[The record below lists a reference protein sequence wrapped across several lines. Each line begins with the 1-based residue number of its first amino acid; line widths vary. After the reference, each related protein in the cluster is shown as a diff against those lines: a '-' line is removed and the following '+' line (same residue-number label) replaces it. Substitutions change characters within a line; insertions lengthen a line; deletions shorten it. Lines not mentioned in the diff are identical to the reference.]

1 MKDFEPSHYQTA
13 IFNWIQSGRG
23 NAVVQ
28 AVAGSGKTTTLVQAA
43 SLLRSENAV
52 FLAFNKHVATELQ
65 KRLGKTMAAKTIHSI
80 GYNCLRSHLGKLEVQ
95 EDKYRDLV
103 KPFADEI
110 GRNLQHEHY
119 RQMEQWRREKAQ
131 KPKLPEPP
139 EPPDASRVAKQLQTL
154 AHFVRVTLTLV
165 TDRAAVE
172 QTCQHFDC
180 LEDVFTLDLLHQP
193 LIELLRDGKREAE
206 NHFTVDYDDMLWL
219 PNEWNLSP
227 RKCEWIFVDESQDLS
242 PAQLE
247 LVLKLRGRGGRIL
260 FVGDEKQAIYGFAGA
275 SSDSIKQ
282 IIKRTK
288 AITLP
293 LSICYRCPKKHIELA
308 KKIVSAIE
316 PKPDAPEGI
325 VEDIAYK
332 HLHNSVKEGDL
343 IISRRTAPAV
353 KLCIEL
359 IAKRIPARVRGRDI
373 GKSLTAIVKEIA
385 KRKDFDF
392 TRFGKLL
399 EEYKAVKIAKLRQ
412 RKASESQIDSLSDRV
427 AGVQICYEAYEC
439 QTVEQLCDEIEQLFS
454 DQRSSV
460 VLSTVHRAKGLENER
475 VFILRPEDLPLLWQ
489 NQQSWELEQEYN
501 LKYVALT
508 RAKAVLYFVNEHEG
522 EEDSTQSEVTELP
535 RILDPGYVYVPRILE
550 DAFDEID
557 F

>member
-1 MKDFEPSHYQTA
+1 MDTTNFQPSHYQTE
-13 IFNWIQSGRG
+13 IFDWIQSGRG

-43 SLLRSENAV
+43 ALLHSQNAV

-65 KRLGKTMAAKTIHSI
+65 KRLGRTMAAKTIHSI
-80 GYNCLRSHLGKLEVQ
+80 GYNCVRSHLGKLELQ
-95 EDKYRDLV
+95 DDKYRNLA

-110 GRNLQHEHY
+110 ARDLQYEHF
-119 RQMEQWRREKAQ
+119 RQMENWRKEKVK
-131 KPKLPEPP
+131 KPKLPQPP
-139 EPPDASRVAKQLQTL
+139 DPPDATRVAKQLKTL
-154 AHFVRVTLTLV
+154 AHFIRVTLTPV

-172 QTCQHFDC
+172 ETCHHFDC

-206 NHFTVDYDDMLWL
+206 NHFIIDYDDMLWL

-227 RKCEWIFVDESQDLS
+227 SKCEWIFVDESQDLS

-288 AITLP
+288 AKTLP
-293 LSICYRCPKKHIELA
+293 LSICYRCPSSHIQLA
-308 KKIVSAIE
+308 KSIVPAIE

-325 VEDIAYK
+325 VEDIVYK
-332 HLHNSVKEGDL
+332 NLHNLIKEGDL
-343 IISRRTAPAV
+343 IVSRRTAPAV

-385 KRKDFDF
+385 NRKDFEF
-392 TRFGKLL
+392 KQFGKLL
-399 EEYKAVKIAKLRQ
+399 EEYKAAKIAKLRQ

-439 QTVEQLCDEIEQLFS
+439 QTADQLCDEIEQLFS

-475 VFILRPEDLPLLWQ
+475 VFILKPEDLPLRWQ
-489 NQQSWELEQEYN
+489 NQQDWELEQEYN
-501 LKYVALT
+501 LRYVALT
-508 RAKAVLYFVNEHEG
+508 RAKAALYFVHEHEVV
-522 EEDSTQSEVTELP
+522 EEDSPSE
-535 RILDPGYVYVPRILE
+535 DK
-550 DAFDEID
+550 ID